1 MVLTIKGN
9 WSLKISYLGFNYQS
23 DLVSKLVSN

>member
-9 WSLKISYLGFNYQS
+9 WSIKINYLDFDNQN